1 MNSILFLQY
10 NNLLKRVLSEEETL
24 ENIYD
29 LVLDK
34 KPNKEQKKALANTG
48 SWAKYAYLNNKEYY
62 VTVLKNDSPVA
73 AVTNSFYDI
82 TVEFIE
88 MVKGEFFV
96 YIMMVYDKCETNAGL
111 KKAQT
116 KEHQNGHLFLSQINF
131 YTSSEKE
138 STSTELVFKPSGDAT
153 IFKNVLDKE
162 SNNLQTD
169 AKKTKLNVSENYIR
183 GPIKFDD
190 YEYLLDYKSI
200 LRPEYLE
207 LR

>member
-1 MNSILFLQY
+1 M
-10 NNLLKRVLSEEETL
+10 SEEETL

-34 KPNKEQKKALANTG
+34 KPNKEQKIALANTG

-73 AVTNSFYDI
+73 AVNNSFYDI

-88 MVKGEFFV
+88 KVKGDLFI
-96 YIMMVYDKCETNAGL
+96 YMMMVYDKCEMNAGL
-111 KKAQT
+111 KKA
-116 KEHQNGHLFLSQINF
+116 KSEDHQKGQLFLSQINF
-131 YTSSEKE
+131 YTDNEKD
-138 STSTELVFKPSGDAT
+138 SISTELLFKPSGDAT
-153 IFKNVLDKE
+153 IFKNVLDKK
-162 SNNLQTD
+162 NDNLQTD
-169 AKKTKLNVSENYIR
+169 VKKTKLNVSENYIR
-183 GPIKFDD
+183 GPIKFND

-200 LRPEYLE
+200 LKPEYLE